1 MYKKF
6 PLLQISGGDGL
17 LFRLKIQQKKK
28 YNDVNHLTMPTI
40 KWRGE
45 HLTLNSGNILLCRV
59 EKPVADDACEKRIS
73 FNSQH

>member
-6 PLLQISGGDGL
+6 PLLQISGNDGL
-17 LFRLKIQQKKK
+17 LFRLKMQQKKK

-45 HLTLNSGNILLCRV
+45 HLTLDSGNI
-59 EKPVADDACEKRIS
+59 
-73 FNSQH
+73 